1 MKRLWIGFTAMLL
14 IGLLAACSEDE
25 SETNQEEADASVP
38 VETVEAAEDDLVV
51 EHSVFGRT
59 APSSTSPLML
69 QASGEIDSLEVENG
83 EQVEED
89 EAIAT
94 ILTQAGTQEITAP
107 RSGEITNLQAVEG
120 DMLTGEEPLA
130 VIADMNPL
138 LINFSVTAETRELL
152 SAGDEL
158 TVIIE
163 EQEFQAEITSVGKI
177 PGETALY
184 PVEATVENE
193 DEELIPGLVAELIVP
208 ETRVESA
215 VIVPTEAV
223 IQEAGESFVFVLNE
237 ETAERTAVTVQETQ
251 SEETA
256 IEEGLQ
262 AGDVVVVNGQNQLED
277 GDTAEVVEGE

>member
-1 MKRLWIGFTAMLL
+1 MKRLRMGLTAMLL

-25 SETNQEEADASVP
+25 TETNQEDQNESVP
-38 VETVEAAEDDLVV
+38 VETVEATEGDLVV
-51 EHSVFGRT
+51 KHSVYGRT

-69 QASGEIDSLEVENG
+69 QAPGEIDALEVENG

-94 ILTQAGTQEITAP
+94 VITQAGTQEITAP
-107 RSGEITNLQAVEG
+107 RSGEITNLQAAEG
-120 DMLTGEEPLA
+120 DMMTGEEPLA

-138 LINFSVTAETRELL
+138 LINFSVTAETRKLL

-158 TVIIE
+158 TVIID
-163 EQEFQAEITSVGKI
+163 EQEYQAEITSVGKI
-177 PGETALY
+177 PGETSLY

-208 ETRVESA
+208 ETRVDSA

-237 ETAERTAVTVQETQ
+237 DTAERRTVTVQETQ

-262 AGDVVVVNGQNQLED
+262 AGDVVIVNGQNQLED